1 MSVRNSSLRNS
12 PAALWAPTVGSA
24 FFEAFCRT
32 FFTVYCPLRVE
43 GQHQLPN
50 EPFLLCSNHNSHAD
64 SAVLMT
70 ASGRRFHEFALLGA
84 SDYFFR
90 STRMRWLLST
100 LMNVIPI
107 ERQPRP
113 RSLSACVTECDRFL
127 GREGKVLI
135 LYPEGTRSTDGEMR
149 EFKTGVGWLAS
160 ELRIPIV
167 PAYIEGTH
175 QILPKGHSIPR
186 PCPVTVRFGEALSWE
201 TVFNRGEPLR
211 EQRRAIAEQLAWHVR
226 CLMPQHSSDAF
237 TAEIRHK
244 G

>member
-1 MSVRNSSLRNS
+1 MPGRNSISRKS
-12 PAALWAPTVGSA
+12 PPALWAPTIGSA

-43 GQHQLPN
+43 GQHQLPS
-50 EPFLLCSNHNSHAD
+50 ERFLLCSNHSSHAD

-70 ASGRRFHEFALLGA
+70 ASGRSFREFALLGA

-90 STRMRWLLST
+90 SFRMRRLLSA

-107 ERQPRP
+107 ERQPRA
-113 RSLSACVTECDRFL
+113 RSLSTCVTECRRFL
-127 GREGKVLI
+127 EREGRVLI

-175 QILPKGHSIPR
+175 RILAKGQSLPR
-186 PCPVTVRFGEALSWE
+186 PYPVTVRFGEAFSWE
-201 TVFNRGEPLR
+201 TVFSRGEPLR

-226 CLMPQHSSDAF
+226 RLMPQHSSEAF
-237 TAEIRHK
+237 APEIQHK